1 MPSAATRNLRLED
14 QGNGEN
20 VGNWGDKVDNTFAR
34 LEDALTGVTRFELSS
49 GTIRLSALAY
59 DADEARN
66 QFVDVT
72 GVLTGPVILVVPDS
86 SKSYDIRNSTTGPAT
101 LTIKTGTGSGI
112 VVPQGRTV
120 AARVIAG
127 VGVTFAGIPVAPATG
142 RIDAHV
148 SIEPGTVTAT
158 ELATS
163 YLTAVTDQIDAA
175 VLVEKNRA
183 EGVEG
188 GLTPSG
194 VTTALTQR
202 VAVLET
208 TGGPPGPQGPAGVP
222 GAAGAQGPQGPAGVG
237 LPGAAG
243 ATGPQG
249 PAGPAGPTGGA
260 GPAGTAGA
268 AGATGPQGPAGA
280 TGATGAT
287 GPAGGAG
294 GVSLSSP
301 VTIETVGSPISG
313 GGQVVQFI
321 LGGPSGDASGC
332 QFVFRVAGLYT
343 PAPANW
349 FLEFSRDAGVSWV
362 QLYGNVNAVSA
373 SHYTHFHADLTFSN
387 DRVIE
392 FAQINDT
399 STTARQQHGVT
410 GRPWVSG
417 DRLRLR
423 VNASTL
429 NWTTLSLRQA

>member
-1 MPSAATRNLRLED
+1 MPSTATRNLRLED
-14 QGNGEN
+14 QQTGANA
-20 VGNWGDKVDNTFAR
+20 GNWGDRFDNIVAR

-86 SKSYDIRNSTTGPAT
+86 SKSYDIRNATTGPAT
-101 LTIKTGTGSGI
+101 LTVKTGTGSGI
-112 VVPQGRTV
+112 VVPQSRTV
-120 AARVIAG
+120 AARVIQG
-127 VGVTFAGIPVAPATG
+127 VGVTFAGIPVSPTSG

-148 SIEPGTVTAT
+148 SIEAGTVTDA
-158 ELATS
+158 ELAAS

-175 VLVEKNRA
+175 VLVEKHRA

-208 TGGPPGPQGPAGVP
+208 TGGLPGPAGTTGAAGPQGIQGV
-222 GAAGAQGPQGPAGVG
+222 QGPAGVG
-237 LPGAAG
+237 LPGATG

-249 PAGPAGPTGGA
+249 PTGATGATGAAGPAGA
-260 GPAGTAGA
+260 NGTNGA
-268 AGATGPQGPAGA
+268 AGAQGPVGPAGA
-280 TGATGAT
+280 TGAN

-294 GVSLSSP
+294 GVALSVP
-301 VTIETVGSPISG
+301 ITIETVGTPVSG
-313 GGQVVQFI
+313 SGQVVEFI
-321 LGGPSGDASGC
+321 LGGPSGDASGY
-332 QFVFRVAGLYT
+332 QFDFRVAGLFT
-343 PAPANW
+343 PAAANW

-373 SHYTHFHADLTFSN
+373 SHFTHFQSEITFSN

-399 STTARQQHGVT
+399 STTARQEHGVT

-423 VNASTL
+423 VSGSTL
-429 NWTTLSLRQA
+429 NWTTLKLRQA